1 MQARKLAGSKRPQS
15 EDFAQTIQERNK
27 EGSATSDERDH
38 PKSAHVHLPRVVW
51 GSKLPSV
58 HAPPDEEQLAAVR
71 QGQQANRL
79 VR

>member
-38 PKSAHVHLPRVVW
+38 PKSAHVHLPSVV
-51 GSKLPSV
+51 
-58 HAPPDEEQLAAVR
+58 A
-71 QGQQANRL
+71 QQAAQCACTT
-79 VR
+79 